1 MIYAMTLQQT
11 AAAPAPVAP
20 TISSQPVGFTNW
32 AGFSESL
39 SVTASGS
46 PAPAYQ
52 WYQNAAAVPGDIN
65 SLIAFSPLDPTNAGS
80 YYVIITNS
88 AGSVTSSVVS
98 VGVLFGTNVISPTL
112 SQVQLPATGTDAAT
126 GIDPGSN
133 YLCVLDFAPSAYSGM
148 VNGITFTPVNLS
160 GTNQTGTDPNYGG
173 TWTASTID
181 TNGFKDVANGSP
193 ASVTAQADGAMAQVL
208 AGASYLGVAP
218 VATAA
223 SFDFGGLAAGG
234 KYSLRFYYRQWEVAP
249 PRPVQFTFN
258 GDGTDAIFQ
267 TDEDLGGAYYIEY
280 AFTAAGTNVSMV
292 LTDESGVVNYGP
304 MIYAI
309 TLQQTAAAPA
319 PVILNYSLS
328 GTSLTLFW
336 DAGITGYV
344 LESTAQLPATSWTPV
359 PGVVNNSVMV
369 SAATGSR
376 FFRLHKQ

>member
-1 MIYAMTLQQT
+1 
-11 AAAPAPVAP
+11 
-20 TISSQPVGFTNW
+20 
-32 AGFSESL
+32 
-39 SVTASGS
+39 
-46 PAPAYQ
+46 
-52 WYQNAAAVPGDIN
+52 
-65 SLIAFSPLDPTNAGS
+65 
-80 YYVIITNS
+80 VIITNS

-112 SQVQLPATGTDAAT
+112 SQVQLPAIGTDAAT

-133 YLCVLDFAPSAYSGM
+133 YLCVLDFARTAYSGT

-193 ASVTAQADGAMAQVL
+193 ESVTVQADGAMAQVL

-234 KYSLRFYYRQWEVAP
+234 KYSLRYYYRAWEVAP

-267 TDEDLGGAYYIEY
+267 ADEDLGGAYYIEY
-280 AFTAAGTNVSMV
+280 AFTAAGTNVSML
-292 LTDESGVVNYGP
+292 LTDESPLDNYGP
-304 MIYAI
+304 MFYAI
-309 TLQQTAAAPA
+309 TLQQTAPA
-319 PVILNYSLS
+319 VVLNHSLS
-328 GTSLTLFW
+328 GTSLTLSW
-336 DAGITGYV
+336 DTGITGYV
-344 LESTAQLPATSWTPV
+344 LESSAQLPATSWTPV
-359 PGVVNNSVMV
+359 SGVVNNSKTVDA
-369 SAATGSR
+369 SSGTA